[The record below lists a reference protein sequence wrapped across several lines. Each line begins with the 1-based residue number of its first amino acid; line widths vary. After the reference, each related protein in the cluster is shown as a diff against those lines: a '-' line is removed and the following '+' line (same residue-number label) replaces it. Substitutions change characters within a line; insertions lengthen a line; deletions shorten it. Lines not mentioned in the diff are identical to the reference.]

1 MVPPADELDTGWDM
15 GDDDPTASAD
25 ADKAAAADAEMKR
38 PENTPSSSEMA
49 GDGAPG
55 GDGIDEPG
63 WD

>member
-1 MVPPADELDTGWDM
+1 MQPPTDALDDAW
-15 GDDDPTASAD
+15 GDDDPTASATADQSAD
-25 ADKAAAADAEMKR
+25 ADAAMKR
-38 PENTPSSSEMA
+38 PEPDQPPSSSEMA